1 MITMPFGRYQGR
13 DITTVPRGYLR
24 WVRDNV
30 QLSPQL
36 AHIVNC
42 VIKNRPVNLASVDL
56 RSDEEKLTEIVKP
69 WKE

>member
-1 MITMPFGRYQGR
+1 MIAMPFGRYQGW

-30 QLSPQL
+30 RLSPQL

-42 VIKNRPVNLASVDL
+42 VIKNRTVNVTSDDL

-69 WKE
+69 WEE